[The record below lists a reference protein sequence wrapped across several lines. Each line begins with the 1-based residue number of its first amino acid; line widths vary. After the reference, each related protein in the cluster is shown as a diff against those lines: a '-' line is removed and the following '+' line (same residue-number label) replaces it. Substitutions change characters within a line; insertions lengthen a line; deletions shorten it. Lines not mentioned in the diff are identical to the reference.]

1 MTYIL
6 ESCGF
11 NLYVFILGGGLTVL
25 SWNSLYKQSGLTL
38 KKSLVLARDGIKGLC
53 HGPCAQSFGF
63 GSVSSNPGRPP
74 ELGIANDLEHW
85 ILLLLPLCCW
95 VMTINTT
102 PDRTEA
108 VEQNEART

>member
-1 MTYIL
+1 M
-6 ESCGF
+6 
-11 NLYVFILGGGLTVL
+11 GLKACAMAPVPSLLVLVL
-25 SWNSLYKQSGLTL
+25 S
-38 KKSLVLARDGIKGLC
+38 LVIQVG
-53 HGPCAQSFGF
+53 
-63 GSVSSNPGRPP
+63 PP

-108 VEQNEART
+108 VEQNEVRT